1 MKVETVGVI
10 GLGFVGTA
18 VQKGFESTHK
28 VVTYDIQKDCTEKS
42 ITDVVKT
49 AQVTFICVPTPMN
62 SDGTCNTSIVESVL
76 TEIASVND
84 MKSVCVL
91 KSTIPPG
98 TTNRLAEMFPNITI
112 AFNPEFLTEKN
123 YINDFLSQVIL
134 SSVVFGYAQQ
144 NVTKRTGYMDDRDGI
159 YFEQVGS
166 NTSNGTNNGTLNFVI
181 RSFTTGTALESDVGS
196 YKRRVPQSQWS
207 VDPCDGTGPSGFNI
221 DTSKTQLVYI
231 DFQWLGVGRVRVG
244 FVHDGA
250 FIIAHEYYH
259 SNILNEVYLSSP
271 NLPVRCEI
279 RNTGTTSG
287 GSMGQ
292 ICASVIS
299 EGGYNES
306 GIDWSTFG
314 YARTTAT
321 PSATPLPLIALR
333 LKTTFKGYPNR
344 LSVRLNTLSLYAETN
359 SIIFEIIKL
368 PNASSL
374 ANGTGALVW
383 TSADDDSGCE
393 YCVNADSY
401 TSANADRLAS
411 GFVPSGSS
419 QNSLSPVSTGSI
431 TAAKKNIIVQNYDSS
446 ESEVYAVIVRTIITA
461 GNQSASVAAALQW
474 REIY

>member
-1 MKVETVGVI
+1 
-10 GLGFVGTA
+10 
-18 VQKGFESTHK
+18 
-28 VVTYDIQKDCTEKS
+28 
-42 ITDVVKT
+42 
-49 AQVTFICVPTPMN
+49 
-62 SDGTCNTSIVESVL
+62 
-76 TEIASVND
+76 
-84 MKSVCVL
+84 
-91 KSTIPPG
+91 
-98 TTNRLAEMFPNITI
+98 
-112 AFNPEFLTEKN
+112 
-123 YINDFLSQVIL
+123 
-134 SSVVFGYAQQ
+134 
-144 NVTKRTGYMDDRDGI
+144 
-159 YFEQVGS
+159 
-166 NTSNGTNNGTLNFVI
+166 
-181 RSFTTGTALESDVGS
+181 
-196 YKRRVPQSQWS
+196 
-207 VDPCDGTGPSGFNI
+207 
-221 DTSKTQLVYI
+221 
-231 DFQWLGVGRVRVG
+231 
-244 FVHDGA
+244 
-250 FIIAHEYYH
+250 
-259 SNILNEVYLSSP
+259 
-271 NLPVRCEI
+271 
-279 RNTGTTSG
+279 
-287 GSMGQ
+287 MGQ

>member
-1 MKVETVGVI
+1 MYLANGANGDIVSTENRLPVDTVYSGSQGDAFGRLRVAEPFT
-10 GLGFVGTA
+10 LGDYKHLFAIDPNFIDFTANGGT
-18 VQKGFESTHK
+18 
-28 VVTYDIQKDCTEKS
+28 
-42 ITDVVKT
+42 
-49 AQVTFICVPTPMN
+49 VTFTGNTASATLSTNN
-62 SDGTCNTSIVESVL
+62 STSSISVHQ
-76 TEIASVND
+76 TKFYHSYQ
-84 MKSVCVL
+84 
-91 KSTIPPG
+91 PG
-98 TTNRLAEMFPNITI
+98 
-112 AFNPEFLTEKN
+112 K
-123 YINDFLSQVIL
+123 SQVIL

-144 NVTKRTGYMDDRDGI
+144 NVTKRTGYFDDRDGI

-196 YKRRVPQSQWS
+196 YKRRVPQSQWNI
-207 VDPCDGTGPSGFNI
+207 DPCDGTGPSGFNI

-333 LKTTFKGYPNR
+333 LKNTFKGYPNR
-344 LSVRLNTLSLYAETN
+344 LSVRLNTLSLYTETN

-446 ESEVYAVIVRTIITA
+446 ESEIYAVIVRTIITA